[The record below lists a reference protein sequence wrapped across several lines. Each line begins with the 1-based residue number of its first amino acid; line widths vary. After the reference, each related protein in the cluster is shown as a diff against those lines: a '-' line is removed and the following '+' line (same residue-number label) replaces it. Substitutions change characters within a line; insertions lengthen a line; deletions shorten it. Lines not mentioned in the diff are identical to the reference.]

1 MNPMKTC
8 CVSVE
13 VSVGNLGGLNLLNI
27 QMERRVL
34 VGKHHFCEALSL
46 AWHNNNFLII
56 GYLVPCFVSR
66 GRCVFMVNI
75 TSTGFEYWST
85 YFIS

>member
-13 VSVGNLGGLNLLNI
+13 VSVGNLVGLNLLNI

-34 VGKHHFCEALSL
+34 VGKHHFCEALR
-46 AWHNNNFLII
+46 ATII
-56 GYLVPCFVSR
+56 FNHRLPGAMFC
-66 GRCVFMVNI
+66 
-75 TSTGFEYWST
+75 
-85 YFIS
+85 

>member
-1 MNPMKTC
+1 MKTC

-56 GYLVPCFVSR
+56 GYLVPCFV
-66 GRCVFMVNI
+66 GRCVFMVNT

>member
-13 VSVGNLGGLNLLNI
+13 VSVGNLVGLNLLNI

-34 VGKHHFCEALSL
+34 VGKHHFCEALR
-46 AWHNNNFLII
+46 ATII
-56 GYLVPCFVSR
+56 
-66 GRCVFMVNI
+66 VF
-75 TSTGFEYWST
+75 
-85 YFIS
+85 